1 MPRGGGSAQT
11 GGVYHVISRFVAKE
25 WFIQSAV
32 ERRAYLQLLGLSL
45 TGADW
50 TCFCFAV
57 MSSHIHLGLIAGRAT
72 MASWMHPRTAFASWM
87 NERRERIGS
96 VFVKGPNV
104 VELRRSG
111 AARLISYVHNNPVRA
126 RVVSRPGDSDWT
138 SHRAYVG
145 AAPRPAWLD
154 VEAGL
159 DLAGFSSGSELDAW
173 MGAGEVRRADL
184 DAHRVEPLR
193 RPGRPRRSEPSEPS
207 EPKVETRLSR
217 RRVSFVAGAGF
228 EPATFGL

>member
-1 MPRGGGSAQT
+1 MGGI
-11 GGVYHVISRFVAKE
+11 YHVISRFVAKE

-32 ERRAYLQLLGLSL
+32 ERRAYLQLLGAAL
-45 TGADW
+45 TGPDW

-57 MSSHIHLGLIAGRAT
+57 MSSHIHLGLIAGCAT
-72 MASWMHPRTAFASWM
+72 MASWMRPAHTVFASWM

-138 SHRAYVG
+138 SHRAYLG
-145 AAPRPAWLD
+145 AGPRPAWLD
-154 VEAGL
+154 VDAGL
-159 DLAGFSSGSELDAW
+159 ALAGFASGTEVEAW
-173 MGAGEVRRADL
+173 MGSGEVRRADL
-184 DAHRVEPLR
+184 DAHRVEPPR
-193 RPGRPRRSEPSEPS
+193 RRGRPRRSASSMRTE
-207 EPKVETRLSR
+207 K
-217 RRVSFVAGAGF
+217 AK
-228 EPATFGL
+228 PA

>member
-1 MPRGGGSAQT
+1 MGGI
-11 GGVYHVISRFVAKE
+11 YHVISRFVAKE

-32 ERRAYLQLLGLSL
+32 ERRAFLQLLGPALIGS
-45 TGADW
+45 DW

-57 MSSHIHLGLIAGRAT
+57 MSSHIHLGLIAGCAT
-72 MASWMHPRTAFASWM
+72 MASWMRPAHTVFASWM

-138 SHRAYVG
+138 SHRAYLG
-145 AAPRPAWLD
+145 AGPRPAWLD
-154 VEAGL
+154 VDAGL
-159 DLAGFSSGSELDAW
+159 ALAGFASGTEVEAW
-173 MGAGEVRRADL
+173 MGSGEVRRADL
-184 DAHRVEPLR
+184 DAHRVEPPR
-193 RPGRPRRSEPSEPS
+193 RRGRPRRSASSS
-207 EPKVETRLSR
+207 EPKR
-217 RRVSFVAGAGF
+217 RNPPEQEAGF
-228 EPATFGL
+228 IRSGGRI